1 MEDSPSARDR
11 PGPRKNSVKTR
22 RISAGALV
30 MLLLCVSSYAAACD
44 LSCGF
49 ALFRSDCH
57 SPEIAA
63 ADSGASD
70 MRMTDMKMPEIAGEG
85 STNQRMVR
93 LPPQSMPAH
102 AVLADMGACERQSC
116 DQGQALASRADHSN
130 ALQFD
135 TISIVAE
142 SAYTESL
149 RVAFH
154 EGLENIPPFS
164 PFVYSPLD
172 VSLRI

>member
-1 MEDSPSARDR
+1 MEDSPSACNR

-57 SPEIAA
+57 SPEMAA

-70 MRMTDMKMPEIAGEG
+70 MRMTEIADEG

-116 DQGQALASRADHSN
+116 DQGQALASRADHIN
-130 ALQFD
+130 AAQFN
-135 TISIVAE
+135 TISTVAE
-142 SAYTESL
+142 SSDTESL

-154 EGLENIPPFS
+154 EDRENIPPFS